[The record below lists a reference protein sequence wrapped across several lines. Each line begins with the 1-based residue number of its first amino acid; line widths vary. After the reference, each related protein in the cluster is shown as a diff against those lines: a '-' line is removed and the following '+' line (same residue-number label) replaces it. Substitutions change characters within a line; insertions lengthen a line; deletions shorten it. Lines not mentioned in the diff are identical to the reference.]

1 MPVYS
6 NPDVLGADFL
16 RLVNSPIASDV
27 RLIVGEEQV
36 VIHAHSL
43 ILQARSTYFARAL
56 NNDWKEANQGVI
68 HKPNISPP
76 VFERIL
82 QYIYGGRLMLDDD
95 TVMDLIKAADEM
107 CMEDLLHGC
116 ERHALTTIRKEN
128 VLELARLAS
137 QHSLVQLKAEC
148 LDFIACNFD
157 HLKRGKTILTLD
169 ADTLKDILSMDQL
182 DLDELEIWKIA
193 VRWAYHQ
200 QGLDWANC
208 PLLDF
213 PKVPGRVVVQ
223 IQTAEESSL
232 CRGPFDIDTMDESDD
247 LLGDS
252 RVPLSHG
259 ISGNCSSSSGGQQ
272 EIEEDGFRPPANSV
286 FQQTASNTV
295 VQLLPTVHEDLCR
308 HMTLLLPAI
317 RFMRIPS
324 MDFLRLIEGTGL
336 VPMQLCAK
344 VYRYHSVPS
353 MADPYQTS
361 LRRRMAFSTILSKD
375 QKEVVMEWL
384 QSAMQDTQQS
394 TSSPLVGSS
403 SANSSSAWQRRS
415 HQFSLPT
422 TLHSHPLAV
431 PSGTQ
436 PSSGASAGGA
446 TGSSPPMVTRLDMT
460 SPLLSST
467 RSMSTSSPLGHRP
480 TRSGSSVSFQQGSSS
495 PSSVVSTY
503 IQQQQQQQQQQQHQ
517 AGYQSQAQQ
526 TYYQPALQH
535 LPKLTLQYRA
545 TRDGFDAA
553 NFHMACDQ
561 RGPTLTVV
569 RAENGAVFGGY
580 NSSSW
585 SSHPSGVYSTSRVN
599 FLFTLKSREHPTRE
613 NAVFGVKGD
622 GHAAAYNKAEYG
634 PTFGVGHDLYLA
646 SNCNLTGQSSSTMP
660 SSYNGPGASA
670 AALAGSFYFRVQEYE
685 VFLVQPG
692 ASTASR

>member
-1 MPVYS
+1 MYSLSLTTTTPSLKVEPQGGIASDGEDPATLCSLMPVYS

-56 NNDWKEANQGVI
+56 NNDWKEASQGVI

-259 ISGNCSSSSGGQQ
+259 ISGGCSSSSGGQQ
-272 EIEEDGFRPPANSV
+272 EMEEDGFRPPANSV

-375 QKEVVMEWL
+375 QKEMVMEWL

-394 TSSPLVGSS
+394 TSSPLLLSMAEEKPPVQSTDDLAFPSTCSSVWNATILWRISRSSNRIIPTYGDEARYDVASAQFHAIHVDVLTFGS
-403 SANSSSAWQRRS
+403 SANAIRKQCVIPARI
-415 HQFSLPT
+415 L
-422 TLHSHPLAV
+422 
-431 PSGTQ
+431 
-436 PSSGASAGGA
+436 
-446 TGSSPPMVTRLDMT
+446 
-460 SPLLSST
+460 
-467 RSMSTSSPLGHRP
+467 
-480 TRSGSSVSFQQGSSS
+480 VS
-495 PSSVVSTY
+495 
-503 IQQQQQQQQQQQHQ
+503 I
-517 AGYQSQAQQ
+517 
-526 TYYQPALQH
+526 H